1 MKIGVIKDPKQGEAR
16 VGMTPE
22 NVKILVEAGNEVLVD
37 NNAGAGQVLL
47 MNNILRLAE
56 KIVDTDEAWTAELI
70 VKVKEPMESE
80 YHYFKKVKLFG
91 VSYI

>member
-22 NVKILVEAGNEVLVD
+22 NVRILVEAGNEVLVD
-37 NNAGAGQVLL
+37 DNAGAGSGFTNEQY
-47 MNNILRLAE
+47 IEAGG

-80 YHYFKKVKLFG
+80 
-91 VSYI
+91 

>member
-37 NNAGAGQVLL
+37 SNAGAG
-47 MNNILRLAE
+47 
-56 KIVDTDEAWTAELI
+56 
-70 VKVKEPMESE
+70 
-80 YHYFKKVKLFG
+80 
-91 VSYI
+91 